1 MAKSYCL
8 KFYRTT
14 PGDVNVPDL
23 PITPGDRAALRST
36 CQQSLLSHFN
46 NQDVPSHNRPHHA
59 RLVAP
64 DGTVIFTLMA
74 TGHTSAEEVFPDL
87 SR

>member
-1 MAKSYCL
+1 VVRNYCL
-8 KFYRTT
+8 RFYRMT

-23 PITPGDRAALRST
+23 PIPPGDRAALRSIS
-36 CQQSLLSHFN
+36 QQSLLSHFN

-74 TGHTSAEEVFPDL
+74 TGHTSAEEVADA
-87 SR
+87 